1 MVNLGSG
8 SCWNF
13 DLRKSTPITTATSLP
28 SIARATQIY
37 HYREQLRW
45 ITNPR
50 EITTAS
56 TPFLPPQLRSKG
68 GSKALPPKA
77 NS

>member
-1 MVNLGSG
+1 MVNLASG
-8 SCWNF
+8 ACWNF

-45 ITNPR
+45 ITN
-50 EITTAS
+50 
-56 TPFLPPQLRSKG
+56 
-68 GSKALPPKA
+68 
-77 NS
+77 